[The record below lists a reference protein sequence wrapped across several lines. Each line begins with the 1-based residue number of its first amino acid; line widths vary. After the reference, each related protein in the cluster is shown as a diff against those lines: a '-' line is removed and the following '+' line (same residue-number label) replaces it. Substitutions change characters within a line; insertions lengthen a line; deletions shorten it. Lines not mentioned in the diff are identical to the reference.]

1 MGNSDF
7 PSFYLVD
14 KRVKK
19 LPFFLLNANFFVSL
33 EEIEKRNEEQSF
45 ETAEIK
51 ASLKSLDRERD
62 DLQQQVDEKTEE
74 IIQMEAKKIQLVS

>member
-19 LPFFLLNANFFVSL
+19 LPFFLLNANFFRLSRGNW
-33 EEIEKRNEEQSF
+33 EEKWRAEFWNCRDKSQS
-45 ETAEIK
+45 
-51 ASLKSLDRERD
+51 
-62 DLQQQVDEKTEE
+62 E
-74 IIQMEAKKIQLVS
+74 IIGSWERWPTTASGRENGRDHSNGGQENTTG